1 MTGPTVCATVDVE
14 DFFEGMAVLGH
25 TLDQTTAPGGPGLEA
40 LVDRLGALPG
50 SPKVTLFVVGRW
62 ASSLAGALAAFAA
75 AGHEIASHG
84 PDHGRVPADGLV
96 PWLRRGRD
104 ALEQLL
110 QVPVRG
116 FRSPRFEVPEGGLGR
131 YREALGEA
139 GFDYVSDASVLGA
152 GSPVREL
159 PVLDWRGVRVGGGS
173 YQRLLPTGL
182 VERAA
187 VQAPGPAVL
196 YYHSYDFDGTLPPLG
211 SARSVAV
218 VKQLAGRRRISR
230 SFFDLVTRLGSV
242 TCADAAR

>member
-1 MTGPTVCATVDVE
+1 MCATVDVE

-25 TLDQTTAPGGPGLEA
+25 ALDGAAAPGGAGLEC
-40 LVDRLGALPG
+40 LVDRLGAMPG
-50 SPKVTLFVVGRW
+50 APKVTLFVVGRW
-62 ASSLAGALAAFAA
+62 AASLRQALSAFAA

-104 ALEQLL
+104 TLEQLL

-116 FRSPRFEVPEGGLGR
+116 FRSPRFDVPEGGLER
-131 YREALGEA
+131 YRDALGEA
-139 GFDYVSDASVLGA
+139 GFEYVSDASVLGPL
-152 GSPVREL
+152 SPVREL

-173 YQRLLPTGL
+173 YQRLVPTAL
-182 VERAA
+182 VEKAA
-187 VQAPGPAVL
+187 GRAPGPAVL

-230 SFFDLVTRLGSV
+230 SFFQLVTRLGSV